1 MVKSRLRG
9 GERVSSF
16 EYGMPMGKERL
27 GSSIPDSWPL
37 LGSKTLSI
45 TLCTVSR
52 RAIGSFGTEAI
63 LSTEACET
71 RHLAKLVL
79 TFAAL
84 DPLR

>member
-9 GERVSSF
+9 GERISSF

-45 TLCTVSR
+45 TLALCTVSR
-52 RAIGSFGTEAI
+52 GAIGSFGTEAI

-71 RHLAKLVL
+71 RRFAKEVVSSSS
-79 TFAAL
+79 
-84 DPLR
+84 

>member
-9 GERVSSF
+9 GERVSLF
-16 EYGMPMGKERL
+16 EYRMPVGKKRL

-52 RAIGSFGTEAI
+52 RAEGFDECMYGTCGVQY
-63 LSTEACET
+63 LQQG
-71 RHLAKLVL
+71 
-79 TFAAL
+79 
-84 DPLR
+84 

>member
-1 MVKSRLRG
+1 MVKLRLRG

-16 EYGMPMGKERL
+16 EYGMPMGNERL

-52 RAIGSFGTEAI
+52 RAISSFGAEAI

-71 RHLAKLVL
+71 HHVVKEVVSSSS
-79 TFAAL
+79 
-84 DPLR
+84 

>member
-16 EYGMPMGKERL
+16 EYRMPVGKERL

-45 TLCTVSR
+45 TLCTVSQ
-52 RAIGSFGTEAI
+52 RAIGS
-63 LSTEACET
+63 
-71 RHLAKLVL
+71 LVPKRPCL
-79 TFAAL
+79 LKRARPAAL
-84 DPLR
+84 LRR

>member
-1 MVKSRLRG
+1 MRVVKSRLCG

-16 EYGMPMGKERL
+16 EYRMPVGKERL

-45 TLCTVSR
+45 TLCAVSR
-52 RAIGSFGTEAI
+52 RAIGSFGNEVT

-71 RHLAKLVL
+71 HRFAKEVVSSS
-79 TFAAL
+79 
-84 DPLR
+84 R